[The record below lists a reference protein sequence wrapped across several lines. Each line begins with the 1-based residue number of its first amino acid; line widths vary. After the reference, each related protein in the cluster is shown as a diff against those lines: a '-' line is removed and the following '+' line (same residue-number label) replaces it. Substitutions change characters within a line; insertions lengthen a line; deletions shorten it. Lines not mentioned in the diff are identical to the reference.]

1 MIKNERSDAKSS
13 KRNQLLATFFATIG
27 SFGLGTVLS
36 WPAPT
41 LPQLSAQTCSAECGD
56 HLVLST
62 EQQSWV
68 AALINFGAFTAGP
81 IAGILMPRYGK
92 KWTMMLLSVPIFIG
106 WLFLI
111 FACNVEMLYVGRF
124 LTGFSGA
131 FSLLAPGYIA
141 EICQVEIRGALA
153 SFMQVMTMMGLLS
166 TYTIGTWLDW
176 RRLSAVCSVIPLL
189 VILCLYFIPRSP
201 MFLLSM
207 GLKEEARSS
216 LKFYR
221 GGNVDVTQELLKL
234 QASTEESTNV
244 STVRAVSL
252 LSNKT
257 YLKPLCI
264 SLMLMLLQQ
273 FSGIKVISS
282 YIVQI
287 FQNAGSKFDANI
299 CSIVVGVIQVTG
311 TSISVLV
318 VDKFGRR
325 RLLILSEMFISIAFC
340 MLGTFF
346 FIQESHLPCPTP
358 ETCQDQVVTAETV
371 DNLAW
376 LPLASIVTF
385 AVAYSMGMG
394 PLPWVLN
401 AELFSKEAKATSSS
415 LCASFNW
422 LCSFMVVKFSPSIET
437 VIGASGSYLS
447 FAALAAVG
455 TLLIVITVPETKGRT
470 EEEIKQLFEEQVS
483 DSGDAEGGRVK
494 IQNTEECDQDLLKPL
509 VKERTIEI

>member
-1 MIKNERSDAKSS
+1 
-13 KRNQLLATFFATIG
+13 
-27 SFGLGTVLS
+27 
-36 WPAPT
+36 
-41 LPQLSAQTCSAECGD
+41 
-56 HLVLST
+56 
-62 EQQSWV
+62 
-68 AALINFGAFTAGP
+68 
-81 IAGILMPRYGK
+81 
-92 KWTMMLLSVPIFIG
+92 ML
-106 WLFLI
+106 
-111 FACNVEMLYVGRF
+111 E
-124 LTGFSGA
+124 
-131 FSLLAPGYIA
+131 
-141 EICQVEIRGALA
+141 
-153 SFMQVMTMMGLLS
+153 
-166 TYTIGTWLDW
+166 
-176 RRLSAVCSVIPLL
+176 
-189 VILCLYFIPRSP
+189 
-201 MFLLSM
+201 
-207 GLKEEARSS
+207 
-216 LKFYR
+216 
-221 GGNVDVTQELLKL
+221 
-234 QASTEESTNV
+234 ASTEESQFV
-244 STVRAVSL
+244 STVGFRSIL
-252 LSNKT
+252 TNKT
-257 YLKPLCI
+257 YFKPLCI

-346 FIQESHLPCPTP
+346 FIQESHSSCPTP

-401 AELFSKEAKATSSS
+401 AELFSKEAKAPSSS

-437 VIGASGSYLS
+437 LIGASGSYLS
-447 FAALAAVG
+447 FAALAAGG
-455 TLLIVITVPETKGRT
+455 TLLIVLTVPETKGKT
-470 EEEIKQLFEEQVS
+470 EEEIKQIFEQTISV
-483 DSGDAEGGRVK
+483 DAESSSNR
-494 IQNTEECDQDLLKPL
+494 EECDQELVTPL
-509 VKERTIEI
+509 VKDRTIEI

>member
-1 MIKNERSDAKSS
+1 MMEKFGVSTSR
-13 KRNQLLATFFATIG
+13 QGQFLATFFATIG

-41 LPQLSAQTCSAECGD
+41 LPQLSGQTCSGECGD

-62 EQQSWV
+62 EEQSWV
-68 AALINFGAFTAGP
+68 AALLNFGAFTAGP

-92 KWTMMLLSVPIFIG
+92 KWAMMMLSVPIFIG

-111 FACNVEMLYVGRF
+111 FASNVEMLYVGRF

-131 FSLLAPGYIA
+131 FSMLAPGYIA
-141 EICQVEIRGALA
+141 EICDVEIRGSLA
-153 SFMQVMTMMGLLS
+153 SFMQVMTMMGLLF
-166 TYTIGTWLDW
+166 TYTVGTFLPW
-176 RRLSAVCSVIPLL
+176 RQLSAVCSVIP
-189 VILCLYFIPRSP
+189 VIVVICLSFIPRSP
-201 MFLLSM
+201 SFLVSK
-207 GLKEEARSS
+207 GLEEESKSS
-216 LKFYR
+216 LLFFR
-221 GGNVDVTQELLKL
+221 GKDVNTTKELL
-234 QASTEESTNV
+234 EIES
-244 STVRAVSL
+244 SEDKSIQIKGL
-252 LSNKT
+252 GILSILTNKT
-257 YLKPLCI
+257 YLKPLSI

-325 RLLILSEMFISIAFC
+325 RLLILSEMFISVAFC

-346 FIQESHLPCPTP
+346 LIQESHSPCPAP

-401 AELFSKEAKATSSS
+401 AELFSKEAKAPSSS

-422 LCSFMVVKFSPSIET
+422 LCSFMVVKFSPRIET

-470 EEEIKQLFEEQVS
+470 EEEIKQFFEESVDDPEEEDLKLELVS
-483 DSGDAEGGRVK
+483 S
-494 IQNTEECDQDLLKPL
+494 DLHTSRPL
-509 VKERTIEI
+509 INELSVLR

>member
-1 MIKNERSDAKSS
+1 MNKYEVSTSR
-13 KRNQLLATFFATIG
+13 RGQFLATFCATIG

-41 LPQLSAQTCSAECGD
+41 LPQLSAQTCSGD
-56 HLVLST
+56 CEGLLILSV

-68 AALINFGAFTAGP
+68 AALLNFGAFTAGP
-81 IAGILMPRYGK
+81 VAGILMPRYGK
-92 KWTMMLLSVPIFIG
+92 KWTMMLLSLPILVG
-106 WLFLI
+106 WFFLI
-111 FACNVEMLYVGRF
+111 FAINVEMLYVGRF

-131 FSLLAPGYIA
+131 FSMLAPGYIA
-141 EICQVEIRGALA
+141 EICEVEIRGSLA
-153 SFMQVMTMMGLLS
+153 SFMQVMTMMGLLF
-166 TYTIGTWLDW
+166 TYTIGTFLPW
-176 RRLSAVCSVIPLL
+176 RHLSAVCSVVPII
-189 VILCLYFIPRSP
+189 VVACLSFIPRSP
-201 MFLLSM
+201 SFLLSR
-207 GLKEEARSS
+207 GWKEDARSS
-216 LKFYR
+216 LLFFR
-221 GGNVDVTQELLKL
+221 GKDFDISKEMM
-234 QASTEESTNV
+234 EIESSVNNGV
-244 STVRAVSL
+244 KNEGIKIFKI
-252 LSNKT
+252 LSNTT

-340 MLGTFF
+340 MLGIFF
-346 FIQESHLPCPTP
+346 YIQESHSPCPSP
-358 ETCQDQVVTAETV
+358 DACHNQFVTAETV

-401 AELFSKEAKATSSS
+401 AELFSKEAKVSSSS

-422 LCSFMVVKFSPSIET
+422 MCSFMVVKFSPSLET
-437 VIGASGSYLS
+437 LIGASGSYLT
-447 FAALAAVG
+447 FAALAAGG
-455 TLLIVITVPETKGRT
+455 TLLIVMTVPETRGKT
-470 EEEIKQLFEEQVS
+470 EEEIKQFFKEPSQDPERADIKGDS
-483 DSGDAEGGRVK
+483 DKSDNDA
-494 IQNTEECDQDLLKPL
+494 NKPL
-509 VKERTIEI
+509 INTVSVLKCKSDNV